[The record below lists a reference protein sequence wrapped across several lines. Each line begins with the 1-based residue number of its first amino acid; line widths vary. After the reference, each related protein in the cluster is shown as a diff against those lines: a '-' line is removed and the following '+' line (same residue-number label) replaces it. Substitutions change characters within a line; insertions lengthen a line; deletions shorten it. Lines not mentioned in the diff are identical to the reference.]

1 MKELIP
7 RKTAGKRVAALIL
20 GLAALFLLSGCAG
33 REQPEAAGKQKD
45 MAKNQEISVQETGS
59 GFSHTG
65 YGKEGLTV
73 YFLDVGQGNAVLA
86 KCQGH
91 YMLIDGGEESKTSY
105 VVEYLKSLG
114 VDRLDYVVASHYDE
128 DHLSGVVEV
137 LKTYDCGLVLSGDYQ
152 VDTNVYKA
160 YRSAVEKMDIQE
172 IHPRRGET
180 YRLGGAVFTI
190 VCPMHYDHELENDN
204 SIGLRLVYKDTSFLI
219 CGDASRESEEEMLRS
234 GEALKSDV
242 YMASHHGSRSSNSW
256 RFLKGVDPEAVV
268 ISAGYGNPYGHPVKT
283 VMKRIQRLG
292 ADLYRTDLQGDL
304 TAVSDGEKI
313 TWNVNSCM
321 NYRNGGQAL
330 AA

>member
-1 MKELIP
+1 M
-7 RKTAGKRVAALIL
+7 
-20 GLAALFLLSGCAG
+20 LSGCTG

-160 YRSAVEKMDIQE
+160 YRSTVEKMDIQE
-172 IHPRRGET
+172 IHPAGG
-180 YRLGGAVFTI
+180 RLTGWAERLLPLSVPCIMTMSWKMIIPSDSDLCTKTPVF
-190 VCPMHYDHELENDN
+190 
-204 SIGLRLVYKDTSFLI
+204 
-219 CGDASRESEEEMLRS
+219 
-234 GEALKSDV
+234 
-242 YMASHHGSRSSNSW
+242 
-256 RFLKGVDPEAVV
+256 
-268 ISAGYGNPYGHPVKT
+268 
-283 VMKRIQRLG
+283 
-292 ADLYRTDLQGDL
+292 
-304 TAVSDGEKI
+304 
-313 TWNVNSCM
+313 
-321 NYRNGGQAL
+321 
-330 AA
+330 